1 MAEEMAE
8 TIAITESKRTGR
20 STSKNNK
27 SAGDRDPG
35 RASQPVAV
43 ALKSK
48 ENRRKKNA
56 PETGKSECH
65 AEVADFD
72 FHREL
77 KRIIADKFKPIV
89 DGLLDII
96 DQGNPAGARVLFDA
110 LAKLESDPDKLEHQ
124 SEVGIALS
132 DLLGPDFDWG
142 DPQYEDQYGI
152 TKTAETG
159 AGNGIGASEPEN

>member
-48 ENRRKKNA
+48 ENRREKNS
-56 PETGKSECH
+56 PETGKSECQ
-65 AEVADFD
+65 AEVADFNL
-72 FHREL
+72 HKNL
-77 KRIIADKFKPIV
+77 KETIAKKFKPIV
-89 DGLLDII
+89 DGLLTILG
-96 DQGNPAGARVLFDA
+96 QGNPAGAKVLLDA
-110 LAKLESDPDKLEHQ
+110 LAKLESDPDKFEHQ
-124 SEVGIALS
+124 SEVGIVLS

-142 DPQYEDQYGI
+142 DPENEDQYGI
-152 TKTAETG
+152 TETAETG
-159 AGNGIGASEPEN
+159 VGNGIGASEPEN